1 MPVETNEPQLTDP
14 DAVKAASVADEIA
27 RANKVRTSVNLA
39 ITVGAGLAA
48 LLAFQS
54 LSTSRTAS
62 RLETACAS
70 ILNVVNPHGSTFEKH
85 GSSLSAGDQVVRM
98 LYSVNLPDGPAKR
111 VIILC
116 AFDNRTMSGGLPPL
130 AAVSLNGHQLGPA
143 RLSFLN
149 RFWLRSDEAS
159 AGLPAGAATP
169 PAQIGIK
176 ATTNSG

>member
-1 MPVETNEPQLTDP
+1 MPVETNKLHLPDLTLG
-14 DAVKAASVADEIA
+14 KAAGVADENASADKI
-27 RANKVRTSVNLA
+27 RTSFNLA
-39 ITVGAGLAA
+39 IIVGGGLVTLFAIHA
-48 LLAFQS
+48 
-54 LSTSRTAS
+54 LSTSRATS

-85 GSSLSAGDQVVRM
+85 STSLSAGDRVVRM
-98 LYSVNLPDGPAKR
+98 LYSVNLPDGQAKR

-116 AFDNRTMSGGLPPL
+116 AVDNRSMPDGLPPL

-159 AGLPAGAATP
+159 VGLPAGTAAP
-169 PAQIGIK
+169 PAQTGSK
-176 ATTNSG
+176 ATTTPG